1 MSRLSEIETF
11 VVIARTGSISRA
23 AEQLG
28 IAKSAASRR
37 LSDLEARLGAQ
48 LILRTTRQFSLTEE
62 GQSFLGRAEI
72 ALEALDDAERTV
84 RDDVEELSGPLRV
97 AAPVSYGLSKMQ
109 PVFAQFL
116 LDNPEVTLRADF
128 SDRTVDLVQDGFDL
142 AIRIGELPDSS
153 LVARKITSVRHC
165 AVASPEFWQTHGKP
179 KTPEDLEHLPFLR
192 YENLRERQALTF
204 HRPDGANGTVS
215 PPQRVRASNGDF
227 LAQMAV
233 AGLGF
238 MVEPEFV
245 AETYLQSGELVE
257 VLCDHSW
264 FGLNLYAV
272 FPPGRRPTR
281 RTEAFVDCLTKAL
294 RKTVEP

>member
-1 MSRLSEIETF
+1 MARLDEIETF
-11 VVIARTGSISRA
+11 IVIARTGSISRA

-62 GQSFLGRAEI
+62 GQTFLANAET
-72 ALEALDDAERTV
+72 ALEALDDAERNV
-84 RDDVEELSGPLRV
+84 RNDVQELSGPLHV
-97 AAPVSYGLSKMQ
+97 AAPVSYGLTKMQ
-109 PVFAQFL
+109 PVFTQFMI
-116 LDNPEVTLRADF
+116 DNPEVTLRADF

-142 AIRIGELPDSS
+142 AIRIGELADST
-153 LVARKITSVRHC
+153 LVARKITTVRHC
-165 AVASPEFWQTHGKP
+165 AVASPAFWQKHGLP
-179 KTPEDLEHLPFLR
+179 STADDINQLPFLR
-192 YENLRERQALTF
+192 YENLQARNTLAF
-204 HRPDGANGTVS
+204 KHPDGTSGTIS

-245 AETYLQSGELVE
+245 VEDFLKSGELVE
-257 VLCDHSW
+257 VLTDHSW
-264 FGLNLYAV
+264 LGLNLYAV
-272 FPPGRRPTR
+272 FPPGKRPTR
-281 RTEAFVDCLTKAL
+281 RVEAFVECLEKAL
-294 RKTVEP
+294 R

>member
-1 MSRLSEIETF
+1 MSRLAEIETF
-11 VVIARTGSISRA
+11 IVIARTGSISRA

-62 GQSFLGRAEI
+62 GQSFLGNAEI

-84 RDDVEELSGPLRV
+84 RDDAQQLSGPLRV

-116 LDNPEVTLRADF
+116 IDNPDVTLSTDF

-142 AIRIGELPDSS
+142 AIRIGDLPDSS

-165 AVASPEFWQTHGKP
+165 AVASPEFWRMHGKP
-179 KTPEDLEHLPFLR
+179 ETPEDLQHLPFLR
-192 YENLRERQALTF
+192 YENLRTRHSLTF
-204 HRPDGANGTVS
+204 HRPDGASGTIS

-245 AETYLQSGELVE
+245 VDTYLQSGELLE
-257 VLCDHSW
+257 VLGDHS
-264 FGLNLYAV
+264 FLGLNLYAV

-281 RTEAFVDCLTKAL
+281 RAEAFVVCLTKAL
-294 RKTVEP
+294 RKTAE

>member
-1 MSRLSEIETF
+1 MSRLDEAATF

-28 IAKSAASRR
+28 VAKSAVSRR

-62 GQSFLGRAEI
+62 GRSFLANVEI
-72 ALEALDDAERTV
+72 ALEALDEAERNV
-84 RDDVEELSGPLRV
+84 RAEVQELSGPLHV
-97 AAPVSYGLSKMQ
+97 AAPLSYGLSKLQ
-109 PVFAQFL
+109 PVFTQFL
-116 LDNPEVTLRADF
+116 IDNPEVTLRADF
-128 SDRTVDLVQDGFDL
+128 SDRNVDLVQDGFDV
-142 AIRIGELPDSS
+142 AIRIGDLPDSS
-153 LVARKITSVRHC
+153 LVARKISFVRHC
-165 AVASPEFWQTHGKP
+165 VVASPTFWDAHRKP
-179 KTPEDLEHLPFLR
+179 NVPEDLRHLPFLR
-192 YENLRERQALTF
+192 YENQRSRQALTF
-204 HRPDGANGTVS
+204 ERPDGTKGSIS

-245 AETYLQSGELVE
+245 AESYLQTGELVE
-257 VLCDHSW
+257 VLQDHDW
-264 FGLNLYAV
+264 FGFNLYAV

-281 RTEAFVDCLTKAL
+281 RTKAFLDCLELAL
-294 RKTVEP
+294 G

>member
-1 MSRLSEIETF
+1 MSRLDEIETF

-62 GQSFLGRAEI
+62 GQSFLANAET
-72 ALEALDDAERTV
+72 ALEALDNAECGV
-84 RDDVEELSGPLRV
+84 RDDVQKLSGPLHV
-97 AAPVSYGLSKMQ
+97 TAPVSYGLSKMQ
-109 PVFAQFL
+109 PVFTQFL
-116 LDNPEVTLRADF
+116 IDNPDVSLRVDF
-128 SDRTVDLVQDGFDL
+128 SDRTVDLVQDGFDV
-142 AIRIGELPDSS
+142 AIRIGDLPDSS
-153 LVARKITSVRHC
+153 LVARKITTVRHC
-165 AVASPEFWQTHGKP
+165 VVASPAFWDLHGKP
-179 KTPEDLEHLPFLR
+179 KAPEDIQHLPFLR
-192 YENLRERQALTF
+192 YENLRNREVLTF
-204 HRPDGANGTVS
+204 ERPDGTKGAIS

-238 MVEPEFV
+238 MVEPEFI
-245 AETYLQSGELVE
+245 AEPYLQSGKLVE
-257 VLCDHSW
+257 VLQDHEW

-281 RTEAFVDCLTKAL
+281 RTEAFLSCLQLAL
-294 RKTVEP
+294 G

>member
-1 MSRLSEIETF
+1 MSRLAEIETF

-48 LILRTTRQFSLTEE
+48 LILRTTRQFSLTKE

-84 RDDVEELSGPLRV
+84 CDDVEQLSGPLRV

-109 PVFAQFL
+109 PVFVQFL
-116 LDNPEVTLRADF
+116 IDNPDVTLSADF
-128 SDRTVDLVQDGFDL
+128 SDRTVDLVQDGYDL
-142 AIRIGELPDSS
+142 AIRIGDLPDSS
-153 LVARKITSVRHC
+153 LVARKITSVRHR
-165 AVASPEFWQTHGKP
+165 AVASPEFWKTHGKP
-179 KTPEDLEHLPFLR
+179 ETPEDLQQLPFLR
-192 YENLRERQALTF
+192 YENLRTRHSLAF
-204 HRPDGANGTVS
+204 HRPDGTNGTIS

-245 AETYLQSGELVE
+245 AETFLQSGELIE
-257 VLCDHSW
+257 VLSDHS
-264 FGLNLYAV
+264 FLGLNLYAV
-272 FPPGRRPTR
+272 FPPGKRPTR
-281 RTEAFVDCLTKAL
+281 RAEAFVECLTIAL
-294 RKTVEP
+294 RKSVE

>member
-1 MSRLSEIETF
+1 MARLDEIETF

-62 GQSFLGRAEI
+62 GQSFLANAET
-72 ALEALDDAERTV
+72 ALEALDEAERTV
-84 RDDVEELSGPLRV
+84 REEAQDLSGPLNV

-109 PVFAQFL
+109 PVFTQFL
-116 LDNPEVTLRADF
+116 IDNPDVTLRADF
-128 SDRTVDLVQDGFDL
+128 SDRTVDLVQDGFDV
-142 AIRIGELPDSS
+142 AIRIGDLPDSS
-153 LVARKITSVRHC
+153 LVARKISTVRHC
-165 AVASPEFWQTHGKP
+165 VVASPAFWDAHGTP
-179 KTPEDLEHLPFLR
+179 VTPEDLRHLPFLR
-192 YENLRERQALTF
+192 YENLKARQVIPF
-204 HRPDGANGTVS
+204 ERPDGTNGTVN

-233 AGLGF
+233 ANLGF

-245 AETYLQSGELVE
+245 SEPYLKTGELVE
-257 VLCDHSW
+257 VLQDHDW

-281 RTEAFVDCLTKAL
+281 RTQAFVDCLQRAL
-294 RKTVEP
+294 G

>member
-1 MSRLSEIETF
+1 MSRLDEIETF

-72 ALEALDDAERTV
+72 ALEALDEAERTV

-116 LDNPEVTLRADF
+116 ADHPDVTLRADF

-142 AIRIGELPDSS
+142 AIRIGEMPDST
-153 LVARKITSVRHC
+153 LVARRITSVRYC
-165 AVASPEFWQTHGKP
+165 AVASPVFWDAHG
-179 KTPEDLEHLPFLR
+179 TPSKAEDLLHRPMLR
-192 YENLRERQALTF
+192 YENMRARHRLTF
-204 HRPDGANGTVS
+204 QRPDGTQGTIS
-215 PPQRVRASNGDF
+215 PPLRVRASNGDF

-233 AGLGF
+233 AHLGF

-245 AETYLQSGELVE
+245 VETYLQTGALVE
-257 VLCDHSW
+257 VLKDHAW
-264 FGLNLYAV
+264 TDLNLYAV

-281 RTEAFVDCLTKAL
+281 RAEAFVTCLAQAL
-294 RKTVEP
+294 R

>member
-1 MSRLSEIETF
+1 MSRLDEIETF

-48 LILRTTRQFSLTEE
+48 LIIRTTRQFSLTEE
-62 GQSFLGRAEI
+62 GQSFLSNADI
-72 ALEALDDAERTV
+72 ALEALDNAERTV
-84 RDDVEELSGPLRV
+84 RDDAQELSGPLHV

-109 PVFAQFL
+109 PVFTQFL
-116 LDNPEVTLRADF
+116 IDNPDVTLRADF
-128 SDRTVDLVQDGFDL
+128 SDRTVDLVQDGFDV
-142 AIRIGELPDSS
+142 AIRIGDLPDSS
-153 LVARKITSVRHC
+153 LIARKITSVRHC
-165 AVASPEFWQTHGKP
+165 VVASPTFWKGHGTP
-179 KTPEDLEHLPFLR
+179 KKPEDLQLLPFLR
-192 YENLRERQALTF
+192 YENLRTRQTLAF
-204 HRPDGANGTVS
+204 QRPDKSKGTIS

-245 AETYLQSGELVE
+245 AEPYLQTGELIE
-257 VLCDHSW
+257 VLPDHDW

-281 RTEAFVDCLTKAL
+281 RAEAFVSCLEQAL
-294 RKTVEP
+294 R

>member
-1 MSRLSEIETF
+1 MSRLAEIETF
-11 VVIARTGSISRA
+11 IVIARTGSISRA

-72 ALEALDDAERTV
+72 ALEALDDAERSV
-84 RDDVEELSGPLRV
+84 RDDVEQLSGPLHV

-116 LDNPEVTLRADF
+116 LDNPDVTLSADF

-142 AIRIGELPDSS
+142 AIRIGDLPDSS

-165 AVASPEFWQTHGKP
+165 AVASPDFWQTHGKP
-179 KTPEDLEHLPFLR
+179 DTPEDLQHLSFLR
-192 YENLRERQALTF
+192 YENLRTRHSLAF
-204 HRPDGANGTVS
+204 NRPNGANGSIS

-245 AETYLQSGELVE
+245 SETYLQTGELVE
-257 VLCDHSW
+257 VLSDHS
-264 FGLNLYAV
+264 FLGLNLYAV

-281 RTEAFVDCLTKAL
+281 RAEAFVDCLTIAL
-294 RKTVEP
+294 RKTVE